1 MCVMM
6 PMTNALR
13 GWRLKSLAHARQKQT
28 EQGGDT
34 GSFPAKRDLFARP
47 APMRPA
53 ANRSWYANRSLARK
67 GVHDFGA

>member
-47 APMRPA
+47 APDA
-53 ANRSWYANRSLARK
+53 ASGESKLVCKSLIGAKGRS
-67 GVHDFGA
+67 